1 MPATDIIEILGGRK
15 VLKGKISNSMELHE
29 KTRMGLPYA
38 AFDAVRSMLGLSRE
52 EAAGAIGVPERT
64 LARRKKEKKLNALE
78 SDRLLRLARVGA
90 LAVEILG
97 KEENASQW
105 MKRVNYALGSRKP
118 LDLLDTDAGAK
129 SVEDVL
135 WQIAYGMIS

>member
-1 MPATDIIEILGGRK
+1 MPATDVIEVLGGQK
-15 VLKGKISNSMELHE
+15 VLRGKISNPMELHE

-38 AFDAVRSMLGLSRE
+38 AFDAVRSTLQLTRE
-52 EAAGAIGVPERT
+52 EAARAIGVPERT

-97 KEENASQW
+97 KEDNASQW
-105 MKRVNYALGSRKP
+105 LKRANYALGSRTP

-129 SVEDVL
+129 GVEDVL
-135 WQIAYGMIS
+135 WQIAYGIVS